1 MTLTNPEIETQSPKI
16 RFIFALQKAQSEFPS
31 LVKSK
36 HVDNG
41 KFGYDYLPLEQML
54 SLIQPVLHK
63 NGFHLSQL
71 FGYTPTSQTLIKTKL
86 VHFGGHEEVSELP
99 LFLPPRDLQKK
110 NEAHVW
116 GGAVTY
122 QRRYSIKLIL
132 GLETDMDNNMEIEEE
147 KPKKEKA
154 KKEELKPPVSQ
165 KSTTFVLAKKAIE
178 DCKQLKK
185 LDSYTDTFNDRL
197 NEGKITKEEYSKLTD
212 LLEAKYVNLTEKI
225 NS

>member
-1 MTLTNPEIETQSPKI
+1 MTETNPKI
-16 RFIFALQKAQSEFPS
+16 AFIKALQKAQKEFPS
-31 LVKSK
+31 LEKSK
-36 HVDNG
+36 NVNQG
-41 KFGYDYLPLEQML
+41 AFSYDYLPLEQML
-54 SLIQPVLHK
+54 SLVQPVLHN

-71 FGYTPTSQTLIKTKL
+71 FGYTPTGETLVKTKL
-86 VHFGGHEEVSELP
+86 VHEDGHEEVSELP

-147 KPKKEKA
+147 KPKKKQSN
-154 KKEELKPPVSQ
+154 KSVRQ
-165 KSTTFVLAKKAIE
+165 KSPTFALAKDAIE
-178 DCKQLKK
+178 KCRELRK
-185 LDSYTDTFNDRL
+185 LDSYTDTFSERL
-197 NEGKITKEEYSKLTD
+197 NEGKLTQEEYSELTD
-212 LLEAKYVNLTEKI
+212 LLEAKYVNLTEQM

>member
-1 MTLTNPEIETQSPKI
+1 MTEINSKLA
-16 RFIFALQKAQSEFPS
+16 FIKALQKAQKEFPS
-31 LVKSK
+31 LGKSK
-36 HVDNG
+36 HVNQG
-41 KFGYDYLPLEQML
+41 AFGYDYLPLEQML
-54 SLIQPVLHK
+54 SLIQPVLHN

-71 FGYTPTSQTLIKTKL
+71 FGYTPTGLTLVKTKL
-86 VHFGGHEEVSELP
+86 VHEEGHEEVSELP

-116 GGAVTY
+116 GGSVTY

-147 KPKKEKA
+147 KPKKKQPN
-154 KKEELKPPVSQ
+154 KSVIQ
-165 KSTTFVLAKKAIE
+165 KSPTFALAKDAIE
-178 DCKQLKK
+178 KCNEVEK
-185 LDSYTDTFNDRL
+185 LDSYTDSFNDRL

-212 LLEAKYVNLTEKI
+212 LLETKILNLTEAI

>member
-1 MTLTNPEIETQSPKI
+1 MTQTNPKI
-16 RFIFALQKAQSEFPS
+16 AFIKALQKAQKEFPS
-31 LVKSK
+31 LGKSK

-54 SLIQPVLHK
+54 SLIQPILHN

-71 FGYTPTSQTLIKTKL
+71 FGYTPTGETLIKTKL
-86 VHFGGHEEVSELP
+86 VHKEGHEEVSELP

-116 GGAVTY
+116 GGSVTY

-132 GLETDMDNNMEIEEE
+132 GLETDMDHNMEIEEE
-147 KPKKEKA
+147 KPKREKP

-185 LDSYTDTFNDRL
+185 LDSYTDSFNDRL
-197 NEGKITKEEYSKLTD
+197 NEGKITVEEHVKLLD
-212 LLEAKYVNLTEKI
+212 LLETKIVILTGAMH
-225 NS
+225 S

>member
-1 MTLTNPEIETQSPKI
+1 MTEINPKI
-16 RFIFALQKAQSEFPS
+16 AFIKALQKAQKEFPS
-31 LVKSK
+31 LGKSK
-36 HVDNG
+36 NVNQG
-41 KFGYDYLPLEQML
+41 AFSYDYLPLEQML
-54 SLIQPVLHK
+54 SLVQPVLHN

-71 FGYTPTSQTLIKTKL
+71 FGYTPTGETLVKTKL
-86 VHFGGHEEVSELP
+86 VHEDGHEEVSELP

-147 KPKKEKA
+147 KPKKKQLN
-154 KKEELKPPVSQ
+154 KSVRQ
-165 KSTTFVLAKKAIE
+165 KSPTFALAKDAIE
-178 DCKQLKK
+178 KCRELKK
-185 LDSYTDTFNDRL
+185 LDSYTDTFSERL
-197 NEGKITKEEYSKLTD
+197 NEGKITQEEYSKLTD
-212 LLEAKYVNLTEKI
+212 LLEAKYVNLTEQM

>member
-1 MTLTNPEIETQSPKI
+1 MTETNPKI
-16 RFIFALQKAQSEFPS
+16 AFIKALQKAQKEFPT
-31 LVKSK
+31 LGKSK
-36 HVDNG
+36 HVNQG
-41 KFGYDYLPLEQML
+41 AFGYDYLPLEQML
-54 SLIQPVLHK
+54 SLIQPVLHN

-71 FGYTPTSQTLIKTKL
+71 FGYTPTGETLVKTKL
-86 VHFGGHEEVSELP
+86 VHKEGHEEVSELP

-116 GGAVTY
+116 GGSVTY

-147 KPKKEKA
+147 KPKKERL
-154 KKEELKPPVSQ
+154 KKEESKPPVSQ

-185 LDSYTDTFNDRL
+185 LDSYTDSFNDRL

-212 LLEAKYVNLTEKI
+212 LLEAKYVNLTEQI

>member
-1 MTLTNPEIETQSPKI
+1 MTETNPKI
-16 RFIFALQKAQSEFPS
+16 AFIKALQKAQKEFPS
-31 LVKSK
+31 LGKSK

-54 SLIQPVLHK
+54 SLIQPILHK

-71 FGYTPTSQTLIKTKL
+71 FGYTPTGETLVKTKL
-86 VHFGGHEEVSELP
+86 VHEQGHEEVSELP

-116 GGAVTY
+116 GGSVTY

-147 KPKKEKA
+147 KPKKEKP
-154 KKEELKPPVSQ
+154 KKEQFKPPVSQ

-178 DCKQLKK
+178 ACKQLKK
-185 LDSYTDTFNDRL
+185 LDSYTDSFNDRL
-197 NEGKITKEEYSKLTD
+197 NEGKITKEEYGKLTD
-212 LLEAKYVNLTEKI
+212 LLEAKYVKLTEQI

>member
-1 MTLTNPEIETQSPKI
+1 MTETNPKLA
-16 RFIFALQKAQSEFPS
+16 FIKALQKAQKEFPS
-31 LVKSK
+31 LGKSK
-36 HVDNG
+36 HVNQG
-41 KFGYDYLPLEQML
+41 AFGYDYLPLEQML
-54 SLIQPVLHK
+54 SLIQPVLHS

-71 FGYTPTSQTLIKTKL
+71 FGYTPTGETLVKTKL
-86 VHFGGHEEVSELP
+86 VHKDGHEEVSELP

-132 GLETDMDNNMEIEEE
+132 GLETDMDHNMEIEEE
-147 KPKKEKA
+147 KPKKEQP
-154 KKEELKPPVSQ
+154 KKEQFKPPISQ

-212 LLEAKYVNLTEKI
+212 LLEAKYVNLTEQI

>member
-1 MTLTNPEIETQSPKI
+1 MTETNSKI
-16 RFIFALQKAQSEFPS
+16 AFIKALQKAQKEFPS
-31 LVKSK
+31 LEKSK

-41 KFGYDYLPLEQML
+41 RFGYDYLPLEQML
-54 SLIQPVLHK
+54 SLIQPVLHN

-71 FGYTPTSQTLIKTKL
+71 FGYTPTGETLVKTKL
-86 VHFGGHEEVSELP
+86 VHKEGHEEVSELP

-116 GGAVTY
+116 GGSVTY

-147 KPKKEKA
+147 KPKK
-154 KKEELKPPVSQ
+154 KESNKPVSQ
-165 KSTTFVLAKKAIE
+165 KSPTFALAKDAIE
-178 DCKQLKK
+178 KCRELRK
-185 LDSYTDTFNDRL
+185 LDSYTDTFSERL
-197 NEGKITKEEYSKLTD
+197 NEGKLTQEEYIKLTD
-212 LLEAKYVNLTEKI
+212 LSEAKYVNLTEQM

>member
-1 MTLTNPEIETQSPKI
+1 MTETNPKI
-16 RFIFALQKAQSEFPS
+16 AFIKALQKAQKEFPS
-31 LVKSK
+31 LGKSK

-54 SLIQPVLHK
+54 SLIQPILHN

-71 FGYTPTSQTLIKTKL
+71 FGYTPTGETLVKTKL
-86 VHFGGHEEVSELP
+86 VHKEGHEEVSELP

-116 GGAVTY
+116 GGSVTY

-132 GLETDMDNNMEIEEE
+132 GLETDMDHNMEIEEE
-147 KPKKEKA
+147 KPKRERP
-154 KKEELKPPVSQ
+154 KKEESKPPVSQ
-165 KSTTFVLAKKAIE
+165 KSTTFVLAKQAIE
-178 DCKQLKK
+178 KCRELKK

-197 NEGKITKEEYSKLTD
+197 NEGKITKEEYGKLTD
-212 LLEAKYVNLTEKI
+212 LLEAKYVNLTEAI

>member
-1 MTLTNPEIETQSPKI
+1 MTETNPKI
-16 RFIFALQKAQSEFPS
+16 AFIKALQKAQKEFPS
-31 LVKSK
+31 LGKSK

-54 SLIQPVLHK
+54 SLIQPVLHN

-71 FGYTPTSQTLIKTKL
+71 FGYTPTGETLVKTKL
-86 VHFGGHEEVSELP
+86 VHKDGHEEVSELP

-116 GGAVTY
+116 GGSVTY

-147 KPKKEKA
+147 KPKKKQPN
-154 KKEELKPPVSQ
+154 KSVSQ
-165 KSTTFVLAKKAIE
+165 KSPTFALAKDAIE
-178 DCKQLKK
+178 KCNDLKK
-185 LDSYTDTFNDRL
+185 LDSYTDSFNDRL
-197 NEGKITKEEYSKLTD
+197 NEGKITKEEYGKLTD
-212 LLEAKYVNLTEKI
+212 LLEAKYVNLTEQI

>member
-1 MTLTNPEIETQSPKI
+1 MTETNSKI
-16 RFIFALQKAQSEFPS
+16 AFIKALQKAQKEFPT
-31 LVKSK
+31 LGKSK

-41 KFGYDYLPLEQML
+41 RFGYDYLPLEQML
-54 SLIQPVLHK
+54 SLIQPILHN

-71 FGYTPTSQTLIKTKL
+71 FGYTPTGETLVKTKL
-86 VHFGGHEEVSELP
+86 VHKDGHEEISELP

-116 GGAVTY
+116 GGSVTY

-147 KPKKEKA
+147 KPKKEKP
-154 KKEELKPPVSQ
+154 KKEDLKPPVSQ

-185 LDSYTDTFNDRL
+185 LDSYTDSFSDRL
-197 NEGKITKEEYSKLTD
+197 NEGKITKEEYNKLTD
-212 LLEAKYVNLTEKI
+212 LLEAKYVNLTEQI

>member
-1 MTLTNPEIETQSPKI
+1 MTETNPKI
-16 RFIFALQKAQSEFPS
+16 AFIKALQKAQKEFPS
-31 LVKSK
+31 LEKSK

-54 SLIQPVLHK
+54 SLIQPILHK

-71 FGYTPTSQTLIKTKL
+71 FGYTPTGETLVKTKL
-86 VHFGGHEEVSELP
+86 IHEQGHEEVSELP

-116 GGAVTY
+116 GGSVTY

-147 KPKKEKA
+147 KPKKKQPN
-154 KKEELKPPVSQ
+154 KSVSQ
-165 KSTTFVLAKKAIE
+165 KSPTFALAKDAIE
-178 DCKQLKK
+178 KCRELKK
-185 LDSYTDTFNDRL
+185 LDSYTDTFSERL
-197 NEGKITKEEYSKLTD
+197 NEGKLTQEEYSKLTD
-212 LLEAKYVNLTEKI
+212 LLEAKYVNLTEQM